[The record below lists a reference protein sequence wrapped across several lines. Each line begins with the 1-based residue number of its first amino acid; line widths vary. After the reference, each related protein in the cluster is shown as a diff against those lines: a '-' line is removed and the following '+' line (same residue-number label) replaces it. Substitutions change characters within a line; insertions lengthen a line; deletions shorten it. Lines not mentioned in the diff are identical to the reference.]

1 MKVIGNNM
9 TQKEYEKQRAAK
21 RAEIE
26 AKIETEKEVYNNL
39 KSDLIT
45 IAAIKGQ
52 LQLSEEN
59 LEYANVQLGKASE
72 KISTEKF
79 NADKIQE
86 SAKECD
92 VCKERTTES
101 IKKVQE
107 ECAKLD
113 EKNTLLNTLLEESTQ
128 RLNELYAELA
138 CV

>member
-1 MKVIGNNM
+1 M

>member
-1 MKVIGNNM
+1 M
-9 TQKEYEKQRAAK
+9 TQEEYERKKAAK
-21 RAEIE
+21 KSEIE
-26 AKIETEKEVYNNL
+26 AKIEAEKTVYKNL

-92 VCKERTTES
+92 VCKERTTEN
-101 IKKVQE
+101 IKKIQD

-113 EKNTLLNTLLEESTQ
+113 EKNTMLNTLLEESTQ
-128 RLNELYAELA
+128 RLNDLYVELA